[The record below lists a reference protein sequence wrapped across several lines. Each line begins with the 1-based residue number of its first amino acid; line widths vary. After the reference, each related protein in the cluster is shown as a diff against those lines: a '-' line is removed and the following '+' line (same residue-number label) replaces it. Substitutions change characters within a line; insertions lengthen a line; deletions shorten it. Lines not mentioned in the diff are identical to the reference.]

1 MISCKFAG
9 TCAAPLCPLIQNMKN
24 ITWLSSDPVCHRKFM
39 AESSLMVRNQKLL
52 QKHHVSGYFTL
63 EMLTA
68 AKLSPRKGISP
79 DVPDDKDSQ
88 KIYRKRE
95 KEWMRSIQSVDKGVK
110 FADLPPQKT
119 LDVYFYSK
127 GKNMHKSAK
136 MEVIK

>member
-1 MISCKFAG
+1 MISCKFAD
-9 TCAAPLCPLIQNMKN
+9 TCAAPLCPLANNMKN

-52 QKHHVSGYFTL
+52 KKHNVPGYFTL

-68 AKLSPRKGISP
+68 AKLSPMKGISP
-79 DVPDDKDSQ
+79 DVPDSKDAI

-95 KEWMRSIQSVDKGVK
+95 RDWMKSVSSVHEGVK
-110 FADLPPQKT
+110 FADLEPQKT
-119 LDVYFYSK
+119 LDVYFYPK

-136 MEVIK
+136 IEVK